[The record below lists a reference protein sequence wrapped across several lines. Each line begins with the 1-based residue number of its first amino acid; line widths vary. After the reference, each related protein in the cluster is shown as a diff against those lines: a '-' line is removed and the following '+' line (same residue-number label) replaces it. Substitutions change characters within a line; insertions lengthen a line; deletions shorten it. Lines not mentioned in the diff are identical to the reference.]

1 VCWSLTQRATQP
13 FEDTADVPAMSTALI
28 EAPPTESPSPRIQ
41 PDPAACYGIAIEVA
55 LAAALR
61 EAAPLLVTP
70 RRADPDRAR
79 RVAGHYVEA
88 ITGFALGAIASHLL
102 TGLRSW
108 YGEDGVALMRGAMQ
122 GWPVRPRVEIEGDV
136 IAQLHARFCLVAA
149 EARVLVDAV
158 PARPM
163 TPVML
168 SLLVKEDA
176 VQRRVTAALRTGW
189 LVYGAAVTHRRYPPL
204 DPFWQAW
211 VHQLDGKPVL
221 TRDEVTGAG
230 YIALVR

>member
-1 VCWSLTQRATQP
+1 MP
-13 FEDTADVPAMSTALI
+13 MALI
-28 EAPPTESPSPRIQ
+28 EATRTESRSPNIET
-41 PDPAACYGIAIEVA
+41 DFAACYVTAIEVS

-79 RVAGHYVEA
+79 RVLVHYLEA
-88 ITGFALGAIASHLL
+88 ITGFALGAIASQVL
-102 TGLRSW
+102 TGLRGW
-108 YGEDGVALMRGAMQ
+108 YGEEGVSLMRGAMQ
-122 GWPVRPRVEIEGDV
+122 GWPMRPRIEIEGDV
-136 IAQLHARFCLVAA
+136 IAQLHARFCLVVAQTRA
-149 EARVLVDAV
+149 LALAV

-163 TPVML
+163 TPAML
-168 SLLVKEDA
+168 SLLAKED
-176 VQRRVTAALRTGW
+176 VVHRRVTAALRTGW
-189 LVYGAAVTHRRYPPL
+189 LVYGAAVTTRRYPPL

-221 TRDEVTGAG
+221 TRDEVTAAG